1 MASSPGGQR
10 AVLHRAAFPAG
21 MVRWVPPG
29 AQPSSAESASTR
41 RWWLRCRCRARE
53 PAPRLRAGAIG
64 RRRGTDPVDDRRS
77 GPTAGR
83 RADVLAVLRKSPSP
97 MGVAEIAKRLGV
109 HLNTVRFHLD
119 HLVSAGQV
127 ERSPVTPTGRGR
139 PQLAFRARPVMDL
152 AGPRNYR
159 LLAEIMVCGL
169 AGAPDAVARMTDAGR
184 DWGRRLVD
192 KSASTDRPVDRLVD
206 LLDDLGFA
214 PEQRPAEVER
224 QIGLRHCPFLDLV
237 QTRGTSSVRRTW
249 A

>member
-1 MASSPGGQR
+1 MN
-10 AVLHRAAFPAG
+10 
-21 MVRWVPPG
+21 
-29 AQPSSAESASTR
+29 
-41 RWWLRCRCRARE
+41 
-53 PAPRLRAGAIG
+53 
-64 RRRGTDPVDDRRS
+64 RRRASGPERSVAGGGTDPVDDRRS

-83 RADVLAVLRKSPSP
+83 RADVLAVLRQSPSP

-192 KSASTDRPVDRLVD
+192 KSASADRPVDRLVD

-214 PEQRPAEVER
+214 PEQRPADVGR

-237 QTRGTSSVRRTW
+237 QTRGDFVCQAHLGLMQGALAQLGGPVTVDRLEPFAEPDLCVAHLSPADGS
-249 A
+249 

>member
-1 MASSPGGQR
+1 MN
-10 AVLHRAAFPAG
+10 
-21 MVRWVPPG
+21 
-29 AQPSSAESASTR
+29 
-41 RWWLRCRCRARE
+41 
-53 PAPRLRAGAIG
+53 
-64 RRRGTDPVDDRRS
+64 RRRAFGPERSATGGTDPVDDWGS

-139 PQLAFRARPVMDL
+139 PQLAFRARPVMDP

-192 KSASTDRPVDRLVD
+192 NSASADRPVDRLVD
-206 LLDDLGFA
+206 LLDHLGFA
-214 PEQRPAEVER
+214 PEQRPAEAER

-237 QTRGTSSVRRTW
+237 QTRGDFVCQAHLGLMQGALAQLGGPVTVDRLEPFAEPDLCVAHLSPADGS
-249 A
+249 